1 MCLFNIL
8 DIEKRCAWGKCGRFL
23 GGGVLLFCKKVRFMT
38 RRLFIFA
45 AYDKDNIVDDSVMF
59 YLRALS
65 GLGDI
70 VFMADND
77 LSDDELARVR
87 MVPNVLYAGAMRH
100 GEYDFGSY
108 RRAFGWAKN
117 AEILNNYDWV
127 WFVNDSV
134 YGPVGN
140 LDKYLAELESYG
152 AQFVGMLANSDK
164 NTPLHIQSWFMGIC
178 RDLARQDFVHD
189 FWQGVKRLEN
199 KNQICMKYEV
209 GFSELMRTHGIGFKA
224 LLIQNSH
231 KCNMVYRKPCRALR
245 AGLPFIKKSALKNM
259 FGFDVVA
266 RFVKNQTLLN
276 AIIENANRCGV
287 AFKKQGWF
295 KRLFV

>member
-1 MCLFNIL
+1 
-8 DIEKRCAWGKCGRFL
+8 
-23 GGGVLLFCKKVRFMT
+23 MT
-38 RRLFIFA
+38 LRLFVFA

-65 GLGDI
+65 GMGDI

-87 MVPNVLYAGAMRH
+87 MVPNVLYARAMRH

-134 YGPVGN
+134 YGPIGD
-140 LDKYLAELESYG
+140 LKGCLAWLESGG
-152 AQFVGMLANSDK
+152 AQFVGMVANSDK
-164 NTPLHIQSWFMGIC
+164 NTPSHIQSWFMGIC
-178 RDLARQDFVHD
+178 HDLALQDFVQD
-189 FWQGVKRLEN
+189 FWQSVTKLEN

-209 GFSELMRTHGIGFKA
+209 GFSELMRAQGIGFKA
-224 LLIQNSH
+224 LLVQNSH
-231 KCNMVYRKPCRALR
+231 KCNMVYRKPYRALR
-245 AGLPFIKKSALKNM
+245 RGLPFIKRSGLKNM
-259 FGFDVVA
+259 FDFGVVA
-266 RFVKNQTLLN
+266 RFVKNQNLLN
-276 AIIENANRCGV
+276 AIIENAKRHNIVFRRRS
-287 AFKKQGWF
+287 WI
-295 KRLFV
+295 KRLFW